1 MIGLL
6 GAMMTACTEQQRQT
20 ENKAQAQLPEP
31 PKREKITYATI
42 KMDDIAK
49 KDLSNGLK
57 FCLRKRKVSL
67 KFSPKSLSFRS

>member
-31 PKREKITYATI
+31 PKREKNHLPYH
-42 KMDDIAK
+42 
-49 KDLSNGLK
+49 
-57 FCLRKRKVSL
+57 FKR
-67 KFSPKSLSFRS
+67 